1 MPHFDLS
8 KFTCIFEEHTNE
20 TLRMVPLFNKVQ
32 NVDTLKQQTEI
43 YIENSDSNLG
53 LVVQES

>member
-1 MPHFDLS
+1 
-8 KFTCIFEEHTNE
+8 
-20 TLRMVPLFNKVQ
+20 MVPLFNKVQ